1 MLLLDDHPRQE
12 RERER
17 GKEREKERERER
29 ENISVQTQIFH
40 NINTSVLYIVQ
51 FVSYVHTE
59 VTERWRDGDLVH
71 ACC

>member
-1 MLLLDDHPRQE
+1 MITRDKRG
-12 RERER
+12 RERE
-17 GKEREKERERER
+17 GKREKKRGRDGER